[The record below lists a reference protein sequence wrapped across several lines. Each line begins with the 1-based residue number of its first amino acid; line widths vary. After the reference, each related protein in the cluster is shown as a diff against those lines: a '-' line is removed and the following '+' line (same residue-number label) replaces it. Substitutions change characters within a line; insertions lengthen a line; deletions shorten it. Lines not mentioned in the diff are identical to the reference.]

1 MNDPQQRYTL
11 WARAALLRICE
22 RLIEDDVVGRD
33 ARADVAWT
41 VPERYLIARVTS
53 EARPREVFWA
63 TGGDLPVD
71 YIPASVATGPR
82 EAARHFCLRWQ
93 LEGARIA
100 GLGKNAAAG
109 QASEWKQV
117 GGSLAEKAELLNDYL
132 RRDEFWGAANLPSS
146 QQVRDAG

>member
-33 ARADVAWT
+33 AHAEVAWT
-41 VPERYLIARVTS
+41 IPERYLIARIS
-53 EARPREVFWA
+53 SDARPREVFWA

-71 YIPASVATGPR
+71 YVSAGVAASPR

-100 GLGKNAAAG
+100 DLSKNAGPGAT
-109 QASEWKQV
+109 SEWQQV
-117 GGSLAEKAELLNDYL
+117 GGSLAEKAELLNDCL
-132 RRDEFWGAANLPSS
+132 RRDEFWGAANLPASP
-146 QQVRDAG
+146 QARDAG